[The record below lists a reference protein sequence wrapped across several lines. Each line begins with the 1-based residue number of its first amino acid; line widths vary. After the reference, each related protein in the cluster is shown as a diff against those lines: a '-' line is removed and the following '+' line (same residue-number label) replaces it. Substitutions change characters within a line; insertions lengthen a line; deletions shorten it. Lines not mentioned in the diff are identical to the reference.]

1 MIEKLSLKL
10 LGFVRRYLSMDNE
23 LAEVYKYGIEISI
36 STTLNVFITMIIAL
50 VLGDPLCGITF
61 LGCIVVLRS
70 YCGGYH
76 ADSYLKCNCL
86 MVMLFA
92 ITYLASR
99 AFIYFDIAKFHIM
112 SSVLLLSFIPI
123 YAFSPVKNTH
133 KVLSEKKA
141 KKCRIVSIIL
151 YITFGFGGLFLISVN
166 SFYGSIMIVT
176 LTEVSVM
183 IIIEILRQ
191 RREKHEVQGNGG

>member
-36 STTLNVFITMIIAL
+36 STALNVFITMIITL

-133 KVLSEKKA
+133 KVLSEKK
-141 KKCRIVSIIL
+141 
-151 YITFGFGGLFLISVN
+151 
-166 SFYGSIMIVT
+166 
-176 LTEVSVM
+176 
-183 IIIEILRQ
+183 Q
-191 RREKHEVQGNGG
+191 RSAG